1 MEIVGKGV
9 KRMGGIKERNER
21 KKGKETKAKEKG
33 MGRGLNGMGRERVV

>member
-21 KKGKETKAKEKG
+21 KKGKETQSKG
-33 MGRGLNGMGRERVV
+33 KQKQRKREWEED